1 MFDPKLK
8 EALGRVQK
16 PGRYTGGEP
25 GSVYK
30 DKEKVDVRFAFCFP
44 DTYEVGMSFLGEKI
58 LYELLN
64 SHENWWCE
72 RAFMP
77 WLDMKAEME
86 RLGLPLYTMESKDPL
101 TAFDAV
107 GFTLQYELSYT
118 NILAMLD
125 LAGIPFYSKDRDE
138 SWPLIVAGGPCACNA
153 EPIADFFD
161 VVQLGEGENQLPGI
175 CAEIEKAKKE
185 GGVSKKELLLRIA
198 KIPGVYI
205 PAFYDVTYCE
215 DGRVKAITPNE
226 PGIPARITKAIIK
239 DLNQFAP
246 PTNFVVPMVGA
257 IQDRASIEVLR
268 GCVRGCRFCQAGFLY
283 RPMRQRDAS
292 LLNKAAQDLCANTG
306 YEELSLSS
314 LSTSDHGQLEELL
327 DDLNEWAP
335 KEHVSLSL
343 PSLRVDNF
351 SQSLIEKTTKVR
363 KSGLTFAAEA
373 GTQRLRNVINKN
385 VTWDE
390 IEKTCTI
397 AFNAGY
403 TSVKLYFMMGLPTET
418 MEDIEGI
425 ANLAQKVVDLYYS
438 LPTRPKGRSVSVS
451 ISCAC
456 FVPKPFTPFQF
467 EGQDTMEL
475 LREKQKHL
483 LASVKSKKISVSY
496 HDADVS
502 FIEAILA
509 KGDRRMGPVI
519 LSAWKKGSKLD
530 GWYEYFDP
538 QRWYDAM
545 AECGLDPAFYANRHR
560 DYDEVM
566 PWDHLDFCVSKE
578 FLIRENKIA
587 RQSATT
593 PQCRERCSACGANCL
608 TGGGRCPANVD
619 TITSDRPLAPIEK
632 QEQRPQAELLE
643 QPQKMRLFF
652 TKLDRAK
659 YISHLDMN
667 RCMSRAMRRA
677 DLPVWYTG
685 GFNPHMYLT
694 FPLPLSLGCES
705 SYECVDLKM
714 VQAVDPQEV
723 VGRLNPCLPPDIQVF
738 RAAAPQMDQKEIAW
752 ADYEM
757 QLAGGENFAEKLE
770 EYLNQPAIMVVK
782 KTKKGE
788 KEIDIRPHFS
798 VQKLEVRD
806 GGVYATMRFATGI
819 ELNINPT
826 LLLDNAPFLLRVISL
841 KRVMV
846 YNKELQ
852 PFC

>member
-86 RLGLPLYTMESKDPL
+86 RLDLPLYTMESKDPL
-101 TAFDAV
+101 TDFDAV

-125 LAGIPFYSKDRDE
+125 LAHIPFYAKDRDE
-138 SWPLIVAGGPCACNA
+138 HWPLIVAGGPCACNS

-161 VVQLGEGENQLPGI
+161 VIQLGEGENQLPSI
-175 CAEIEKAKKE
+175 CAEIERAKKE
-185 GGVSKKELLLRIA
+185 GGVSKKELLRRIA

-205 PAFYDVTYCE
+205 PAFYDVTYFE

-226 PGIPARITKAIIK
+226 PGIPAVITKAIIK
-239 DLNQFAP
+239 DLNEFAP

-343 PSLRVDNF
+343 PSLRMDNF

-373 GTQRLRNVINKN
+373 GTQRLRDVINKN

-390 IEKTCTI
+390 IEKTCSL
-397 AFNAGY
+397 AFANGY
-403 TSVKLYFMMGLPTET
+403 SSVKLYFMMGLPTET
-418 MEDIEGI
+418 LEDIKGI
-425 ANLAQKVVDLYYS
+425 ADTAQQVVDLYYS
-438 LPTRPKGRSVSVS
+438 MEHPKGKGVQVTISV
-451 ISCAC
+451 AC
-456 FVPKPFTPFQF
+456 FVPKPDTPFQF
-467 EGQDTMEL
+467 CAQDRRET
-475 LREKQKHL
+475 LREKQKYL
-483 LASVKSKKISVSY
+483 LSCVHSRKIKVNY
-496 HDADVS
+496 HDSATSVLEGV
-502 FIEAILA
+502 FA
-509 KGDRRMGPVI
+509 KGDRRMGRVI
-519 LSAWKKGSKLD
+519 ETAYHNGAF
-530 GWYEYFDP
+530 FDTWEEFFSYD
-538 QRWYDAM
+538 RWLEAF
-545 AECGLDPAFYANRHR
+545 AACGLDPDFYNYRALGL
-560 DYDEVM
+560 DEVT
-566 PWDHLDFCVSKE
+566 PW
-578 FLIRENKIA
+578 
-587 RQSATT
+587 
-593 PQCRERCSACGANCL
+593 
-608 TGGGRCPANVD
+608 
-619 TITSDRPLAPIEK
+619 
-632 QEQRPQAELLE
+632 
-643 QPQKMRLFF
+643 
-652 TKLDRAK
+652 
-659 YISHLDMN
+659 SHLDVGVTHAHLVREYQKALQAQTTQPCN
-667 RCMSRAMRRA
+667 RQCSAA
-677 DLPVWYTG
+677 
-685 GFNPHMYLT
+685 
-694 FPLPLSLGCES
+694 
-705 SYECVDLKM
+705 
-714 VQAVDPQEV
+714 
-723 VGRLNPCLPPDIQVF
+723 GR
-738 RAAAPQMDQKEIAW
+738 
-752 ADYEM
+752 
-757 QLAGGENFAEKLE
+757 
-770 EYLNQPAIMVVK
+770 
-782 KTKKGE
+782 
-788 KEIDIRPHFS
+788 
-798 VQKLEVRD
+798 
-806 GGVYATMRFATGI
+806 
-819 ELNINPT
+819 T
-826 LLLDNAPFLLRVISL
+826 LL
-841 KRVMV
+841 
-846 YNKELQ
+846 
-852 PFC
+852 

>member
-25 GSVYK
+25 GSIYK
-30 DKEKVDVRFAFCFP
+30 EKDKVDVRFAFCFP

-86 RLGLPLYTMESKDPL
+86 RLQLPLYTMESKDPL

-125 LAGIPFYSKDRDE
+125 LAGIPFYSKDRDDR
-138 SWPLIVAGGPCACNA
+138 WPLIVAGGPCACNA

-161 VVQLGEGENQLPGI
+161 VIQLGEGENQLPAI

-185 GGVSKKELLLRIA
+185 GISKKQLLLNIA

-205 PAFYDVTYCE
+205 PAFYDVTYHE

-226 PGIPARITKAIIK
+226 PGIPARITKAIVK

-418 MEDIEGI
+418 LDDIKGI
-425 ANLAQKVVDLYYS
+425 ADTAQQVVDLFYKI
-438 LPTRPKGRSVSVS
+438 PNRPKGKGVQVTISV
-451 ISCAC
+451 AC
-456 FVPKPFTPFQF
+456 FVPKPDTPFQF
-467 EGQDTMEL
+467 CAQDRRES
-475 LREKQKHL
+475 LREKQKYL
-483 LASVKSKKISVSY
+483 LSCVHSRKIKVNY
-496 HDADVS
+496 HDSTTSVLEGV
-502 FIEAILA
+502 FA
-509 KGDRRMGPVI
+509 KGDRRLGRVI
-519 LSAWKKGSKLD
+519 ETAFENGAFFDTWE
-530 GWYEYFDP
+530 EYFNYD
-538 QRWYDAM
+538 RWLDAFKT
-545 AECGLDPAFYANRHR
+545 CGLDPDFYNYRTIGL
-560 DYDEVM
+560 DEVT
-566 PWDHLDFCVSKE
+566 PWDHLDVGVTKAH
-578 FLIRENKIA
+578 LVREYNKA
-587 RQSATT
+587 LEAKTTQPCNRQ
-593 PQCRERCSACGANCL
+593 CSACGANKL
-608 TGGGRCPANVD
+608 IGGPCFDYSKN
-619 TITSDRPLAPIEK
+619 
-632 QEQRPQAELLE
+632 LL
-643 QPQKMRLFF
+643 
-652 TKLDRAK
+652 
-659 YISHLDMN
+659 
-667 RCMSRAMRRA
+667 
-677 DLPVWYTG
+677 
-685 GFNPHMYLT
+685 
-694 FPLPLSLGCES
+694 
-705 SYECVDLKM
+705 
-714 VQAVDPQEV
+714 
-723 VGRLNPCLPPDIQVF
+723 
-738 RAAAPQMDQKEIAW
+738 
-752 ADYEM
+752 
-757 QLAGGENFAEKLE
+757 
-770 EYLNQPAIMVVK
+770 
-782 KTKKGE
+782 
-788 KEIDIRPHFS
+788 
-798 VQKLEVRD
+798 
-806 GGVYATMRFATGI
+806 
-819 ELNINPT
+819 
-826 LLLDNAPFLLRVISL
+826 
-841 KRVMV
+841 
-846 YNKELQ
+846 
-852 PFC
+852 